1 MSLITYLTRIH
12 FADDVAEEAL
22 RAECVSNAIS
32 RVLIVT
38 DEGVAAAGLL
48 DRITDALDSKTAAT
62 VFTKTPENPTEQSC
76 FDALTVYRENECDG
90 LIGLGGGSP
99 MDLAKAVALL
109 ASHGGELVS
118 YVAVEG
124 GTARIKDTLPPVI
137 AIPTT
142 AGTGSEVGRGSL
154 IVLHDNRKL
163 AIISPYLIPKAAIC
177 DATMTLT
184 LPPSLTAATG
194 MDAITHCV
202 ETYISTAYNPP
213 ADGIA
218 IEGLKRAASN
228 IRVATKKGSELRARR
243 EMMAAAL
250 NGALAFQKGLGGVHA
265 MSHALGGLPGR
276 PLHHGVLNAILLPH
290 VLRFNEPAVGD
301 RYGALNAAMGL
312 AEKTDTASAVEGLV
326 SELGLPTRLR
336 ELGVAENEIEEAA
349 LQSEKDHT
357 SSTNPRKATARDYR
371 ELLRQAF

>member
-12 FADDVAEEAL
+12 FADDVAEDAL
-22 RAECVSNAIS
+22 RAECIANAIS
-32 RVLIVT
+32 HALVIT
-38 DEGVAAAGLL
+38 DEGVASAGLL
-48 DRITDALDSKTAAT
+48 DRVLGAFDTKTGVT
-62 VFTKTPENPTEQSC
+62 VFTDTPENPTEDAC
-76 FDALTVYRENECDG
+76 IDALEVYRENECDG
-90 LIGLGGGSP
+90 LIALGGGSA
-99 MDLAKAVALL
+99 MDLTKAVALL

-118 YVAVEG
+118 YAAVEG

-142 AGTGSEVGRGSL
+142 AGTGSEVGRGAV
-154 IVLHDNRKL
+154 IVLRDNRKL
-163 AIISPYLIPKAAIC
+163 GILSPFLIPKAAIC

-184 LPPSLTAATG
+184 LPPSITAATG

-228 IRVATKKGSELRARR
+228 IRQATGDGSDIDARR

-265 MSHALGGLPGR
+265 MSHALGGLPGHS
-276 PLHHGVLNAILLPH
+276 LHHGILNAILLPH
-290 VLRFNEPAVGD
+290 VLRFNEPAVGE
-301 RYGALNAAMGL
+301 RYGALKFAMGL
-312 AEKTDTASAVEGLV
+312 PEKADIASTLTNLV

-336 ELGVAENEIEEAA
+336 ELGITEDEIERSAV
-349 LQSEKDHT
+349 QSEKDHT
-357 SSTNPRKATARDYR
+357 SSTNPRKATVGDYR
-371 ELLRQAF
+371 QLLQAAF